1 MTTKF
6 DIGEEVL
13 ILDFEEDCKKE
24 GRVVG
29 ITINALGRYKTEF
42 GDILLSNIEINY
54 EVECNDAIYERS
66 ESHIFKTEDECKE
79 YLIEKFGLC

>member
-1 MTTKF
+1 MVTKF
-6 DIGEEVL
+6 DIGEDVL
-13 ILDFEEDCKKE
+13 ILDFKEGCKKE

-42 GDILLSNIEINY
+42 GDMMLSNIEINY
-54 EVECNDAIYERS
+54 EIECNDAIYERS
-66 ESHIFKTEDECKE
+66 ESHIFKTEDGCKE